1 MMRIVT
7 LLENNAI
14 DPGLKARHGI
24 ALYIETDDTKIL
36 FDAGPDDSLLKNA
49 ERLGVDL
56 AAVDVAILSHGHLD
70 HGGGLAAFMSVNRK
84 AKVILKDSAVKG
96 FYAKLFWFLK
106 IDIGLKLS
114 ALERS
119 RLQFISGNHRIS
131 DRIQVITGF
140 EKSGFI
146 PSGNASLFISNQSG
160 RLVVDPFDHEICLL
174 IQSGDKQ
181 VLLTGC
187 AHSGLGNMIRTVQQS
202 TNVKTIDVVLGG
214 FHLFNPV
221 SKKTEPEANID
232 RLIVELDGLKQT
244 VFYTGHC
251 TGEKAFR
258 YLKSKMGDRIKAFHT
273 GTVITI

>member
-1 MMRIVT
+1 
-7 LLENNAI
+7 
-14 DPGLKARHGI
+14 
-24 ALYIETDDTKIL
+24 
-36 FDAGPDDSLLKNA
+36 
-49 ERLGVDL
+49 
-56 AAVDVAILSHGHLD
+56 
-70 HGGGLAAFMSVNRK
+70 
-84 AKVILKDSAVKG
+84 
-96 FYAKLFWFLK
+96 
-106 IDIGLKLS
+106 
-114 ALERS
+114 
-119 RLQFISGNHRIS
+119 LQFISGNHRIS

-202 TNVKTIDVVLGG
+202 TNVKTIDVILGG

-232 RLIVELDGLKQT
+232 RLIAELDGLKQT